1 LLNRLILEAFSKLS
15 AAQVIERLDQAG
27 IANARMNDIQ
37 GVWDHAQLAA
47 RQRWTKV
54 QTPAGEIPALYPPG
68 IAPGD
73 EPNMGPVP
81 ALGQHT
87 DAILSELGLSKA
99 RIAEM
104 REAGTV

>member
-1 LLNRLILEAFSKLS
+1 
-15 AAQVIERLDQAG
+15 
-27 IANARMNDIQ
+27 
-37 GVWDHAQLAA
+37 
-47 RQRWTKV
+47 V

-73 EPNMGPVP
+73 KPNMGPVP

-87 DAILSELGLSKA
+87 DAILSELGLSEA